1 LFVGKHFQKIVK
13 FQEWLGHLETL
24 KNLVDLTI
32 FRPLGMVVKSLPP
45 IPISGLKAL
54 RLGGFRSVDLTGLLK
69 LRHFEV
75 HEAEC
80 DQIKG
85 KNDIYPRL
93 TSLSGTGSVFEHDD
107 MRNYPN
113 LQSFS
118 WRKIFPRQEISFPQY
133 ENIPNLTLTTE
144 ILTTLKDFPHW
155 GASVK
160 SSGLEMTARQT
171 RGVPASRYFENL
183 SLFRYRGPD
192 ISMFSNVQKLHLFG
206 CMEVTSIFPARNVP
220 YLTIHY
226 CGVTDF
232 SCLGTQ
238 HYLDITGCSGL
249 EDKDFIHFENISYI
263 KVSELSYDC
272 SRVSKIVLFAVK
284 TRYVILNDCLPL
296 ESVQITAPSELT
308 RLQISRCPILNQV
321 AFEGYTNLL
330 QIDDCKKLKK
340 SDFAKKYHQGIFDGK
355 KVCC

>member
-1 LFVGKHFQKIVK
+1 MLNCPIFSSLHTLVLNKFPEQFSFGNSRNLQRLNVGCRIRSISENILSNLSELHLNGVMTANREKKNLKKLFVGKHFQKIVK

-54 RLGGFRSVDLTGLLK
+54 RLGGFRSVDLTGLLE

-93 TSLSGTGSVFEHDD
+93 TSLSGTGSVFQHDD

-144 ILTTLKDFPHW
+144 ISTTLKDFPHW
-155 GASVK
+155 GASLK
-160 SSGLEMTARQT
+160 SSGLEMTTRQT
-171 RGVPASRYFENL
+171 RGIPVNRYFENL
-183 SLFRYRGPD
+183 SLFRYHGPD

-206 CMEVTSIFPARNVP
+206 CMEVTSIFPARNIP
-220 YLTIHY
+220 
-226 CGVTDF
+226 
-232 SCLGTQ
+232 
-238 HYLDITGCSGL
+238 
-249 EDKDFIHFENISYI
+249 
-263 KVSELSYDC
+263 
-272 SRVSKIVLFAVK
+272 
-284 TRYVILNDCLPL
+284 
-296 ESVQITAPSELT
+296 
-308 RLQISRCPILNQV
+308 
-321 AFEGYTNLL
+321 
-330 QIDDCKKLKK
+330 
-340 SDFAKKYHQGIFDGK
+340 
-355 KVCC
+355 